1 MKKVFFFLLIAALCS
16 SSVNAAGGGI
26 KHKIPTANHVKKAKP
41 TKAEYVPSTGIS
53 KSGAYTGQY
62 YVGLKDILRSK
73 NGPSNS
79 PGAEAVLKSPNN
91 QTLWILEVKKENLSK
106 FKRYTDWYMFSCP
119 CIAGPSCVAT
129 CCQCW
134 EGYDMQITWPITTTV
149 FVPVQQVSNSQCS
162 TSPSS
167 CCWSGC
173 FPIPGVTRQANP
185 DQK

>member
-1 MKKVFFFLLIAALCS
+1 MKKAIFFLLMIAVLSA
-16 SSVNAAGGGI
+16 SVNAAGGGI
-26 KHKIPTANHVKKAKP
+26 KHKIPNDRVKKAKIAKP
-41 TKAEYVPSTGIS
+41 EYVPSTGIS
-53 KSGAYTGQY
+53 KSGAYAGQY
-62 YVGLKDILRSK
+62 YVNLKDMLRSK
-73 NGPSNS
+73 NGTSNS

-173 FPIPGVTRQANP
+173 FPIPARVREN
-185 DQK
+185 